1 MLDLLCEV
9 TWKPKMKTQINA
21 KSNRNILLPFLYSLN
36 VWTDLKENV
45 LNTKLF
51 VYASAKRE
59 KGKTRNTKQL
69 MLMIICQELIP
80 QGSLSSQKET
90 LSISEWHL
98 NWQYFFKTNGSTI
111 SKWNHASINDD
122 DSMRQTHW
130 CLFLRAAFEWLHA
143 NDSWA
148 YF

>member
-1 MLDLLCEV
+1 
-9 TWKPKMKTQINA
+9 MKTQINA

-36 VWTDLKENV
+36 ARTDLKENV
-45 LNTKLF
+45 LNTELF

-90 LSISEWHL
+90 LSISE
-98 NWQYFFKTNGSTI
+98 
-111 SKWNHASINDD
+111 
-122 DSMRQTHW
+122 
-130 CLFLRAAFEWLHA
+130 
-143 NDSWA
+143 
-148 YF
+148 